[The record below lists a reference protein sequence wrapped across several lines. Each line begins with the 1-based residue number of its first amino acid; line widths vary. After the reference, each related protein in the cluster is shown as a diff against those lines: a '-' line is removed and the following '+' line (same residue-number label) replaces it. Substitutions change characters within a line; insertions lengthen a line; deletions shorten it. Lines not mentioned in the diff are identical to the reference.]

1 MKINSFSHKLM
12 KFWKILQL
20 LKKNQMKSNKKEKR
34 REKDSKSKR
43 DLNTK
48 GKKKKETV
56 LQFLLKQPMKVF
68 QPIGSL

>member
-12 KFWKILQL
+12 KFWKILLL
-20 LKKNQMKSNKKEKR
+20 LKKNQMNKNKKEKR

-43 DLNTK
+43 NLNTK
-48 GKKKKETV
+48 RKKKKETV
-56 LQFLLKQPMKVF
+56 LQCLPKQPMKVF